1 MESLDKARSG
11 DLLGTGSGLLVEI
24 EPVQKTRSTGDLPRY
39 QVEMGRNESVRLYQK
54 PLFGLQSE
62 HLIFENNDNINT
74 RLSRLISREQR
85 ETGKVNIDYAYKRG
99 RVFYV
104 YLQLIDL
111 TWSSLFMWFFLSY
124 LFLNFTLA
132 LVFMIDESGIN
143 DSNDDQTITRL
154 ERAFFFSVQT
164 MDTIGYGALS
174 PKGRFVNWIVVCA
187 SMMANF
193 YWAVW
198 TGIIFLRVA
207 RPSYIKYSFRF
218 SDYACINNFESVY
231 DGTHEDADGN
241 YVRGFRSLSLR
252 VADQRPH
259 AVVCD
264 GNFTLIYFHWQLVEG
279 TNEYEF
285 VTHEMDFELN
295 RQRGRNRSMGLSAPV
310 LSVPWKIVHKID
322 EFSPLYQKSIE
333 DIQGERGE
341 IIALLDGIDENTSEN
356 FQARWSYCAEEL
368 LENQRFVQCLV
379 YRKRGGRDK
388 LVCDLG
394 LLSTTIECDDEML
407 ISPKNVSRRILV

>member
-1 MESLDKARSG
+1 MASLQAS
-11 DLLGTGSGLLVEI
+11 DLAECLPQNRVE
-24 EPVQKTRSTGDLPRY
+24 L
-39 QVEMGRNESVRLYQK
+39 EMVRNDSLKLYQS
-54 PLFGLQSE
+54 PFFGITLSHLVLRPE
-62 HLIFENNDNINT
+62 HTDT
-74 RLSRLISREQR
+74 RLSRLISRETR
-85 ETGKVNIDYAYKRG
+85 EIGKVNIDYAYKRG

-111 TWSSLFMWFFLSY
+111 SWSSLFMWFFCSY
-124 LFLNFTLA
+124 LFLNLVLA
-132 LVFMIDESGIN
+132 LVFIIDESGIN
-143 DSNDDQTITRL
+143 DSNDDQSITKL
-154 ERAFFFSVQT
+154 EKAFFFAVQT

-187 SMMANF
+187 SMLANF

-218 SDYACINNFESVY
+218 SDNACINDFESVY
-231 DGTHEDADGN
+231 DGTHEDTDGN

-264 GNFTLIYFHWQLVEG
+264 GNFTLIYFHWQLVQG
-279 TNEYEF
+279 TEEYEF

-322 EFSPLYQKSIE
+322 EFSPLYRKTID
-333 DIQGERGE
+333 DIKDERGE

-368 LENQRFVQCLV
+368 LENHRFVQCLV
-379 YRKRGGRDK
+379 YAKRGGRDK

-394 LLSTTIECDDEML
+394 LLSTTIECRTMSLKIEGN
-407 ISPKNVSRRILV
+407 SSSSILQRNNLGESKSVLV